1 MLLLKDHFSSEGRII
16 MDYRAKLLNE
26 ITENDIQ
33 LLGQIRVTDEEY
45 KALIAYGRD
54 AVEYATNLSNPKH
67 DLLLSMLMVQV
78 AIFYYQEGNYWKYFE
93 KEVGI
98 SVSAPKQTYL
108 GKVFV
113 KTIEF
118 YKLLRLE
125 KQYSQ
130 EQYVEN
136 IKAHAFVTN
145 SYMGGFFEFASAFHE
160 NNLLRNLPSSPEDM
174 IDIVEGLSDYMK
186 DTMSSNGD
194 SVKSGSTKASKSYK
208 LLKATRRVF
217 AQCDPATISNIFYPV
232 LKTIDDD
239 LFDQKLPIEN
249 LNRFDSAYIDWKH
262 DRENHITNQ
271 AQRDEKLT
279 RGTYSKKPYLK
290 IEPNTELTILVVPAQ
305 TFRKSDVDIEEAAL
319 AVTINDH
326 TEVRNLELR
335 DSFGIYISE
344 PIKMPIP
351 SAFDEV
357 SIRFIK
363 AGGKAYKIKNRDYRL
378 LNDKWQTI
386 EKLSVG
392 QNNII
397 IRNGTDIYWN
407 ENCEIIEHTTDY
419 VNWEFFSV
427 IIDKDS
433 ACRIGGRTISV
444 AGEYSRTPVFEEE
457 IEDFEVLDYQKTRI
471 TATKKHPVISFEV
484 DESLWKGT
492 FITIN
497 DSVFPVKDIQNEDIV
512 VFSENGKCAVSI
524 DINDLISYKEEN
536 YYSIDIDIPTI
547 GRRHI
552 CDYVILRKFGCYLN
566 YRYYVF
572 KDSARLKVTSPI
584 HEVSG
589 DPNWE
594 IEESSINETVFL
606 IPLNPEMEY
615 LDLDLYLNGDS
626 NRELYIRKPIN
637 VFSYGFTEDQK
648 IFQRTGD
655 FYIWHN
661 ELTDNLYVRIKE
673 TSQVYAFYFEKED
686 AELYPGVL
694 VKPGVFRIDISG
706 IRRQMEEKFEY
717 KWHHIIL
724 LFDTKSGNGTKL
736 GDILYKNIIFP
747 NPLGNIRVIG
757 DSVGVII
764 EEIKG
769 KADSLLTVVD
779 SKTKDTVLNEYPLHE
794 GDNIFDSVNPSKDYD
809 YILLSSESDDFGW
822 FSDIR
827 EVGRKECV
835 RAVDYSDLSNTSIK
849 IKEIKVGG
857 KKIALGREYF
867 IKINEKMPQG
877 FYKAWMTG
885 YERDEQGKRTNPDYI
900 REIIFAVIKEGDYCT
915 AKIAGKKSGKDWG
928 PLYYDFWR
936 KSLIGADFAF
946 SRDVTDTDRFTR
958 LDLDITDYIFRS
970 SSIRKNTR

>member
-335 DSFGIYISE
+335 DSFGI
-344 PIKMPIP
+344 
-351 SAFDEV
+351 
-357 SIRFIK
+357 
-363 AGGKAYKIKNRDYRL
+363 
-378 LNDKWQTI
+378 
-386 EKLSVG
+386 
-392 QNNII
+392 
-397 IRNGTDIYWN
+397 
-407 ENCEIIEHTTDY
+407 
-419 VNWEFFSV
+419 
-427 IIDKDS
+427 
-433 ACRIGGRTISV
+433 
-444 AGEYSRTPVFEEE
+444 
-457 IEDFEVLDYQKTRI
+457 
-471 TATKKHPVISFEV
+471 
-484 DESLWKGT
+484 
-492 FITIN
+492 
-497 DSVFPVKDIQNEDIV
+497 
-512 VFSENGKCAVSI
+512 
-524 DINDLISYKEEN
+524 
-536 YYSIDIDIPTI
+536 
-547 GRRHI
+547 
-552 CDYVILRKFGCYLN
+552 
-566 YRYYVF
+566 
-572 KDSARLKVTSPI
+572 
-584 HEVSG
+584 
-589 DPNWE
+589 
-594 IEESSINETVFL
+594 
-606 IPLNPEMEY
+606 
-615 LDLDLYLNGDS
+615 
-626 NRELYIRKPIN
+626 
-637 VFSYGFTEDQK
+637 
-648 IFQRTGD
+648 
-655 FYIWHN
+655 
-661 ELTDNLYVRIKE
+661 
-673 TSQVYAFYFEKED
+673 
-686 AELYPGVL
+686 
-694 VKPGVFRIDISG
+694 
-706 IRRQMEEKFEY
+706 
-717 KWHHIIL
+717 
-724 LFDTKSGNGTKL
+724 
-736 GDILYKNIIFP
+736 
-747 NPLGNIRVIG
+747 
-757 DSVGVII
+757 
-764 EEIKG
+764 
-769 KADSLLTVVD
+769 
-779 SKTKDTVLNEYPLHE
+779 
-794 GDNIFDSVNPSKDYD
+794 
-809 YILLSSESDDFGW
+809 
-822 FSDIR
+822 
-827 EVGRKECV
+827 
-835 RAVDYSDLSNTSIK
+835 
-849 IKEIKVGG
+849 
-857 KKIALGREYF
+857 
-867 IKINEKMPQG
+867 
-877 FYKAWMTG
+877 
-885 YERDEQGKRTNPDYI
+885 
-900 REIIFAVIKEGDYCT
+900 
-915 AKIAGKKSGKDWG
+915 
-928 PLYYDFWR
+928 
-936 KSLIGADFAF
+936 
-946 SRDVTDTDRFTR
+946 
-958 LDLDITDYIFRS
+958 
-970 SSIRKNTR
+970 

>member
-1 MLLLKDHFSSEGRII
+1 MGFYQ
-16 MDYRAKLLNE
+16 DYRAKLLNE

-33 LLGQIRVTDEEY
+33 LLGQIKVTEEEY
-45 KALIAYGRD
+45 NKLIDYGRD
-54 AVEYATNLSNPKH
+54 AVENASNLSDPKS
-67 DLLLSMLMVQV
+67 DIFLALLMVQV
-78 AIFYYQEGNYWKYFE
+78 AILHYQEGNYWKFFE
-93 KEVGI
+93 KELGI
-98 SVSAPKQTYL
+98 PVSSPKQNYL

-125 KQYSQ
+125 RQFSS

-145 SYMGGFFEFASAFHE
+145 SYMAGFFEFASAFHE
-160 NNLLRNLPSSPEDM
+160 NNLLRNLPASPEDM

-186 DTMSSNGD
+186 DTMSNSGD
-194 SVKSGSTKASKSYK
+194 SVKSGSTKAAKSYK
-208 LLKATRRVF
+208 LLKSTRRVF
-217 AQCDPATISNIFYPV
+217 AQCDPATISHVFYPV

-239 LFDQKLPIEN
+239 LFDQKLPIGS
-249 LNRFDSAYIDWKH
+249 LSRFDSAYIDWKQDKEKH
-262 DRENHITNQ
+262 LSDQ
-271 AQRDEKLT
+271 PQRSEKLT

-290 IEPNTELTILVVPAQ
+290 IDPNTEMAILVVPAQ
-305 TFRKSDVDIEEAAL
+305 TFRKGEVEIEDAAL
-319 AVTINDH
+319 AVTINEH
-326 TEVRNLELR
+326 TEFRSLELR

-344 PIKMPIP
+344 PIRMPIP
-351 SAFDEV
+351 SAFDE
-357 SIRFIK
+357 ITIKFIK
-363 AGGKAYKIKNRDYRL
+363 AGGKVYKIKNRDYRL
-378 LNDKWQTI
+378 LDDKWQTI
-386 EKLSVG
+386 EKLSIG

-397 IRNGTDIYWN
+397 IRKGTDIYWN

-419 VNWEFFSV
+419 VNWEFYSV
-427 IIDKDS
+427 IIGKES
-433 ACRIGGRTISV
+433 ACKIGGRTISV
-444 AGEYSRTPVFEEE
+444 AGEYSRTPIFEEE
-457 IEDFEVLDYQKTRI
+457 IEDFEVLDHGKTRI

-484 DESLWKGT
+484 DESLWQGT

-497 DSVFPVKDIQNEDIV
+497 DAIYPVKDIQNEDIV
-512 VFSENGKCAVSI
+512 VFSENGKCAASI
-524 DINDLISYKEEN
+524 DINDLISYKDED

-547 GRRHI
+547 GHRHI

-594 IEESSINETVFL
+594 IGESGINETVFI
-606 IPLNPEMEY
+606 IPLNPDMEY
-615 LDLDLYLNGDS
+615 LDLNVHLNGDPDK
-626 NRELYIRKPIN
+626 EMCIRKPIN
-637 VFSYGFTEDQK
+637 VFSYGFTEEQK

-661 ELTDNLYVRIKE
+661 ELTDNLYVRIKD
-673 TSQVYAFYFEKED
+673 TSQVYAFYMEKED

-694 VKPGVFRIDISG
+694 VKPGVYRIDISG
-706 IRRQMEEKFEY
+706 IRRQMEENFDY

-724 LFDTKSGNGTKL
+724 LFDNKGGKGTKL
-736 GDILYKNIIFP
+736 GDILFKNIIFP
-747 NPLGNIRVIG
+747 NPLGNIRVVE

-764 EEIKG
+764 DEIKG
-769 KADSLLTVVD
+769 KADSLMTVVD
-779 SKTKDTVLNEYPLHE
+779 SKTKDTILNEYPLHE
-794 GDNIFDSVNPSKDYD
+794 GENIFDSVDQSKEYD
-809 YILLSSESDDFGW
+809 YILLSSESDDYGW

-827 EVGRKECV
+827 EVGRRECV
-835 RAVDYSDLSNTSIK
+835 QAVDYSDLTNTSIK
-849 IKEIKVGG
+849 IKEIKIGG
-857 KKIALGREYF
+857 KKIVLGREYF

-900 REIIFAVIKEGDYCT
+900 REILFAVVKEGDYCT
-915 AKIAGKKSGKDWG
+915 ARIAGKKGGNDWG

-958 LDLDITDYIFRS
+958 LDFDITDYIFRS